1 MTVIATM
8 PVMPRHGIGG
18 IGRSNSR
25 GGPPCTLSA
34 SVGCRKNKR
43 GRRSLFLKLEVDEG
57 ITVSLSKNNGAG
69 HQSPRCRNNPTRE
82 PSHRGFDVA
91 VTQSPMCRN
100 HEHRNDAYLQQFA
113 SGKNGVAM

>member
-1 MTVIATM
+1 MDRQYISQAVVMAITMIATIT
-8 PVMPRHGIGG
+8 VMPRHGIGG
-18 IGRSNSR
+18 IGRTNSK

-69 HQSPRCRNNPTRE
+69 HQSPSRRDNPTRE
-82 PSHRGFDVA
+82 PSHCGFDVA
-91 VTQSPMCRN
+91 VTQRPM
-100 HEHRNDAYLQQFA
+100 
-113 SGKNGVAM
+113 

>member
-1 MTVIATM
+1 MTVIATIT
-8 PVMPRHGIGG
+8 VMPRHGIGG
-18 IGRSNSR
+18 IGRSNSK

-57 ITVSLSKNNGAG
+57 ITGSLCKNNGAG
-69 HQSPRCRNNPTRE
+69 HQGPGRGDDPTRE

-91 VTQSPMCRN
+91 VTEHPMHCN
-100 HEHRNDAYLQQFA
+100 HA
-113 SGKNGVAM
+113 